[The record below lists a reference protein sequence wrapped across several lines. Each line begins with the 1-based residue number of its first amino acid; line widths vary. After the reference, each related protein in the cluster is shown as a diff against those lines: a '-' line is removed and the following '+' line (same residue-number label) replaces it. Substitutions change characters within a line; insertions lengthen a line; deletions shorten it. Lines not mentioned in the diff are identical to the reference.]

1 MIFRFFHASPTPS
14 PCVGAFLMHA
24 RSPPLCQ
31 NRENWTWMLGKQT
44 KLEKT
49 NLGSRVGGEQQ
60 LCWYAC
66 CLLNVLCASMHLHTG
81 MSISLAISVEC
92 SPSDA
97 TEHYTVKLTV
107 WTLHSQC
114 KDLVNVQRN
123 DQHAPGC
130 LVTMCNIMPPPLL
143 LILANTRTVALFQL
157 LYPVFSG
164 DMIKIPSLIRI
175 LVTAKLCTHNVGWAW
190 QVK

>member
-1 MIFRFFHASPTPS
+1 
-14 PCVGAFLMHA
+14 
-24 RSPPLCQ
+24 
-31 NRENWTWMLGKQT
+31 MLGKQT

-81 MSISLAISVEC
+81 MSSSLAISVEC
-92 SPSDA
+92 SPSGA

-114 KDLVNVQRN
+114 KDLVIIQRN

-130 LVTMCNIMPPPLL
+130 LVTMCNIMPPSLL
-143 LILANTRTVALFQL
+143 LILANSRTVVLFQL

-175 LVTAKLCTHNVGWAW
+175 LVTVKLCTHNVGWAW